1 MIGWT
6 EGIQN
11 AIEYIEENLTEEL
24 SIREI
29 AEKACVS
36 AFHFQR
42 IFNTLCGF
50 TMGEY
55 IRNRRLSLAAQ
66 ELARSDAKVID
77 VAMKYGYYSPDSF
90 TRAFARFHGISPSAA
105 KLRGARLKSFARVK
119 LKLVLEGGTML
130 EYKIV
135 EKEQFTVMGKARNFD
150 PDTATTEIPKFWD
163 EHNRNGDSSI
173 VVGMYGVCIDTD
185 GKEFEYMIADNYLPW
200 NEIPEGYKTRVIPA
214 GTWACSRAEAHCRSR
229 CRMSTGSGASGCQ
242 AARITGSQAIITSK
256 CMHHP
261 LKIRMTTIAR
271 YGYRSRR
278 SEEAIRSCSIDPGK
292 PGNSDSGR
300 FETMILKDRKRR
312 SGMAAQRPAKLTA
325 TACFEVPIGNDRQ
338 ISFDGHLLILKYNKC
353 AA

>member
-77 VAMKYGYYSPDSF
+77 VAMKYDYYSPDSF

-214 GTWACSRAEAHCRSR
+214 GTWAVFPCR
-229 CRMSTGSGASGCQ
+229 GALPKSLQ
-242 AARITGSQAIITSK
+242 DVNRRIWSEWLPSCK
-256 CMHHP
+256 DY
-261 LKIRMTTIAR
+261 RIA
-271 YGYRSRR
+271 
-278 SEEAIRSCSIDPGK
+278 
-292 PGNSDSGR
+292 GN
-300 FETMILKDRKRR
+300 
-312 SGMAAQRPAKLTA
+312 
-325 TACFEVPIGNDRQ
+325 
-338 ISFDGHLLILKYNKC
+338 YNIEMYAPPTENPDDYYCEIWIPVEKV
-353 AA
+353 